1 MGHDHAVVVG
11 ASMGGLAAAAEL
23 SRHFSHVT
31 VLERDKIIDEL
42 DFRRGVP
49 QARHAHA
56 LLEVG
61 QRAWNDWFP
70 GFTDA
75 LISDGA
81 VRIDMSA
88 ARFWLQGGY
97 LAREDRPERP
107 LCSMSRP
114 LVEAVARRHVKA
126 RANVEF
132 RVGVAARGVRVV
144 GDRVTGVDLE
154 HDGEQTAVESDLVV
168 DCTGRA
174 SRTLRWIESLGF
186 PMPPVSQVFV
196 NVTYASRVLRRAP
209 DDIDGSLAAIVDTPP
224 GRRAAALFPLEH
236 DRWICGVVGING
248 EAVPTDD
255 VGFLDFAETLP
266 TPDIAHVIRK
276 QEALTP
282 VAVHR
287 FPSSQRRHFE
297 KLGKLPLGLVALGD
311 SMCSFNPIYGQ
322 GMAVAA
328 LQAQAL
334 GQTLNDHPSSTAE
347 FGRVYYKRSA
357 AALSVPWQFAA
368 GGDFQWPGT
377 TGARPRGIGVSNRY
391 AARITRAGH
400 RNGKVADRFFLV
412 QQLLAPPAALM
423 SPSMMWNAWRFGRK
437 TDNGQSAFS
446 LRPGGSP

>member
-11 ASMGGLAAAAEL
+11 ASMAGLAAAAEL

-31 VLERDKIIDEL
+31 VLERDRIVDEL

-61 QRAWNDWFP
+61 ERAWNDWFP

-75 LISDGA
+75 LIAEGA

-88 ARFWLQGGY
+88 ARLWLQGGY

-114 LVEAVARRHVKA
+114 LVEAVARRHVKG

-132 RVGVAARGVRVV
+132 RIGSAVRGVRTM
-144 GDRVTGVDLE
+144 GGRVTGVELE
-154 HDGEQTAVESDLVV
+154 HHGERKGVESDLVV

-174 SRTLRWIESLGF
+174 SPVLRWTERLGF
-186 PMPPVSQVFV
+186 PTPPVSQVFV
-196 NVTYASRVLRRAP
+196 NVTYASRVLRSDP
-209 DDIDGSLAAIVDTPP
+209 GDVDGSLAAIIDTPP
-224 GRRAAALFPLEH
+224 GRRGAALFPLEH
-236 DRWICGVVGING
+236 DRWICGALGING

-255 VGFLDFAETLP
+255 AGFLDFAETLP
-266 TPDIAHVIRK
+266 APDIAHVIRK

-282 VAVHR
+282 IAVHH
-287 FPSSQRRHFE
+287 FPCSQRRHFE
-297 KLGKLPLGLVALGD
+297 KLGKLPIGLVALGD
-311 SMCSFNPIYGQ
+311 SLCSFNPIYGQ

-347 FGRVYYKRSA
+347 FGRAYYKRSA
-357 AALSVPWQFAA
+357 AVLGVPWQFAA

-400 RNGKVADRFFLV
+400 RNGKVADQFFLV
-412 QQLLAPPAALM
+412 QQLLTPPTTLM

-437 TDNGQSAFS
+437 ADNGEPT
-446 LRPGGSP
+446 R